1 MGQRRVTIKITKQFS
16 FNNNENMIFKSMQD
30 ITKATEGKLIT
41 LNAYNKK
48 EGQLKNQLSKVPL

>member
-1 MGQRRVTIKITKQFS
+1 MGQRRVTIKIRKQFS

>member
-1 MGQRRVTIKITKQFS
+1 MGQSRVTIKIRKQFS
-16 FNNNENMIFKSMQD
+16 FNNNQNMIFKSMQD

-41 LNAYNKK
+41 LNEYNKK

>member
-41 LNAYNKK
+41 LNAYNEK